1 MSKIW
6 GHMNAAERLA
16 SKIDY
21 LVYNYGEAHLL
32 TVAARGGDLDAFTN
46 AGSHITQDM
55 DFAVTSIIDKHH
67 AEQRFSKDLLLAASA
82 MREVGAD
89 RTADLLAKA
98 LVEPEMVEDA
108 MQALQRDAEGLQ
120 SADDGDEIP
129 WGAPSQKAQEVAIRM
144 HYRLKRSR

>member
-32 TVAARGGDLDAFTN
+32 TAAARRGDLDAFTN
-46 AGSHITQDM
+46 AGAHITQDM
-55 DFAVTSIIDKHH
+55 DISVTSIIDKHH

-98 LVEPEMVEDA
+98 LVDPEAVEEA
-108 MQALQRDAEGLQ
+108 MLALQRDAEGLQ
-120 SADDGDEIP
+120 TADDSDEIP
-129 WGAPSQKAQEVAIRM
+129 WALLAKRPRKSPSGCTTD
-144 HYRLKRSR
+144 